1 MTSSHANAVPAC
13 TAPAASQGGFVFTE
27 SSPNL
32 GGQEFQLLQQMQQLQ
47 DRGLPVTLACRSH
60 SRILDKA
67 LELGLRVL
75 AMPFRNALHWPTI
88 QALRHLYGAERPL
101 CVMCHSGHDANAAA
115 VAARLASHRPR
126 LIRSKTYVAGKP
138 SAWSH
143 NLLVDLTIVPSEF
156 LRRQMLELN
165 PGIHAA
171 RLKVVHPGIDFER
184 MEREAHEPLPPQLA
198 DWLGQHPGPVIAQV
212 GMLRG
217 EKGHAVVLEAL
228 ALLAQRCA
236 QRFGTVRYVA
246 AGSGERRESL
256 LAQAQALGLGQRLW
270 IGELRPVA
278 PLLRR
283 ADLLV
288 MPSTYEPLGM
298 AQIEALNL
306 GTPVIASRT
315 GGIPET
321 VTDQVTG
328 LLRAPGDVTDWAN
341 AIEHA
346 LQHPEQMR
354 LMAARGQAQVRATFS
369 LRQNTE
375 ALLRLAQSHDPGG
388 HSSAPA

>member
-1 MTSSHANAVPAC
+1 MNSLPAGGLPSSD
-13 TAPAASQGGFVFTE
+13 APADRRGGFLFTE

-47 DRGLPVTLACRSH
+47 DRGLAVALACRPH
-60 SRILDKA
+60 SRILGKA
-67 LELGLRVL
+67 QEMGLQIVAL
-75 AMPFRNALHWPTI
+75 PFRNALHWPTI
-88 QALRHLYGAERPL
+88 QALRLLYDAQRPR
-101 CVMCHSGHDANAAA
+101 CVICHSGHDANAAA
-115 VAARLASHRPR
+115 IAARLARHRPR

-143 NLLVDLTIVPSEF
+143 NFLVDLTVVPSEF

-165 PGIHAA
+165 PRIAA
-171 RLKVVHPGIDFER
+171 GRLKVIHPGIDFER
-184 MEREAHEPLPPQLA
+184 MAREAHEPLPPALA
-198 DWLGQHPGPVIAQV
+198 GWLGQQSGPLIAQV

-217 EKGHAVVLEAL
+217 EKGHAVILDAL
-228 ALLAQRCA
+228 AVLSQRSV
-236 QRFGTVRYVA
+236 QQFGNVRYVA
-246 AGSGERRESL
+246 AGSGELRGSL
-256 LAQAQALGLGQRLW
+256 LAKAQALGLSRRLW
-270 IGELRPVA
+270 IDELRPVA
-278 PLLRR
+278 PLLRT

-306 GTPVIASRT
+306 GTPVLASRT

-328 LLRAPGDVTDWAN
+328 ILVTPGDVAAWAD

-346 LQHPEQMR
+346 LQHRERMR
-354 LMAARGQAQVRATFS
+354 SMAAAGQTQVRAAFS
-369 LRQNTE
+369 MRQNTE
-375 ALLRLAQSHDPGG
+375 ALLRLTA
-388 HSSAPA
+388 

>member
-1 MTSSHANAVPAC
+1 MNSSPASALPAS
-13 TAPAASQGGFVFTE
+13 TALADSRCEFLFTE
-27 SSPNL
+27 SSPHL

-47 DRGLPVTLACRSH
+47 GRGLTVILACRPH
-60 SRILDKA
+60 SRILGKA
-67 LELGLRVL
+67 QELGLQAL
-75 AMPFRNALHWPTI
+75 AVPFRNALHWPTI
-88 QALRHLYGAERPL
+88 QALRRLYDTQRPR
-101 CVMCHSGHDANAAA
+101 CVICHSGHDANAAA
-115 VAARLASHRPR
+115 VAARLARHRPL

-143 NLLVDLTIVPSEF
+143 NRLVDLTIVPSEF
-156 LRRQMLELN
+156 LRRQLLELN
-165 PGIHAA
+165 PRIDAT

-184 MEREAHEPLPPQLA
+184 MTQEAHAPLPPMLA
-198 DWLGQHPGPVIAQV
+198 GWLGQQSGPVIVQV

-217 EKGHAVVLEAL
+217 EKGHAVILDAL
-228 ALLAQRCA
+228 ALLSQRSI
-236 QRFGTVRYVA
+236 QRFGNVRYVA

-256 LAQAQALGLGQRLW
+256 LAKAQALGLSQRLW

-278 PLLRR
+278 PLLQL

-298 AQIEALNL
+298 AQIEALSL
-306 GTPVIASRT
+306 GTPVLASRT

-328 LLRAPGDVTDWAN
+328 LLVPPGDVTAWAN

-346 LQHPEQMR
+346 LQHPQR
-354 LMAARGQAQVRATFS
+354 LRSMAAAGQAQVRATFS
-369 LRQNTE
+369 MQQNTE
-375 ALLRLAQSHDPGG
+375 ALLKLAP
-388 HSSAPA
+388 